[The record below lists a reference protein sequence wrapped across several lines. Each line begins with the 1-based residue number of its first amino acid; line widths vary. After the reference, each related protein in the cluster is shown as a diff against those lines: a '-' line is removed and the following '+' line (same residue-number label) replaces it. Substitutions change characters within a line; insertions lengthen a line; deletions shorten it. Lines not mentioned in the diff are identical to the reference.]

1 HVLGRRGGVPGRW
14 AHRGPDRSAG
24 RAGIAA
30 HQPGTGTVSTAL
42 RERPADPAP
51 AAGIGNG
58 GVPARRAVTRWA
70 WRMFR
75 REWRQQLLVLGP
87 ITGAGAATIIG
98 PAVAPNT
105 PPAAGAGVGPP
116 PNT

>member
-42 RERPADPAP
+42 RERPAGPAP

-70 WRMFR
+70 WRLFR
-75 REWRQQLLVLGP
+75 REWRQQLLVLAP
-87 ITGAGAATIIG
+87 ITR
-98 PAVAPNT
+98 AVAAPSIGGAVATNT
-105 PPAAGAGVGPP
+105 PPPSAPRFPP
-116 PNT
+116 A